1 MALSESISLPKGAE
15 AIVRIQDGRVV
26 KQRIPKRYRVEMLDE
41 KIRKE
46 RTRAEARLISEAR
59 RSGVPTP
66 ILYDVYGFTI
76 EMEYIEGRPLK
87 EVISVELCEKVG
99 GIVGFLHAANIIH
112 GDLTT
117 SNMIWDGERV
127 YLIDFGLSFVSSS
140 VEDKGV
146 DVHVLFQTLESSHK
160 GYEELTDAFCRGY
173 RKNLANADEVLERVR
188 EIEKRGRYA

>member
-1 MALSESISLPKGAE
+1 MSESILLPKGAE
-15 AIVRIQDGRVV
+15 AVVRIQDGRVI

-76 EMEYIEGRPLK
+76 EMEYIEGQPIK
-87 EVISVELCEKVG
+87 EVMSPEMCEKIGEVIGLLHG
-99 GIVGFLHAANIIH
+99 GNIIH

-117 SNMIWDGERV
+117 SNMIWNGERI
-127 YLIDFGLSFVSSS
+127 YLIDFGLSFVSSNI
-140 VEDKGV
+140 EDKGV

-160 GYEELTDAFCRGY
+160 DHEVLIEAFRKGY
-173 RKNLANADEVLERVR
+173 RKQLESADEILTRVT

>member
-1 MALSESISLPKGAE
+1 MSESISLPKGAE

-26 KQRIPKRYRVEMLDE
+26 KQRIPKRYRVEKLDE

-76 EMEYIEGRPLK
+76 EMEYIEGQPVK
-87 EVISVELCEKVG
+87 EVMSPELCEKIG
-99 GIVGFLHAANIIH
+99 EMIGRLHDGNIIH

-117 SNMIWDGERV
+117 SNMIWTGDRV
-127 YLIDFGLSFVSSS
+127 YLIDFGLSFVSTNI
-140 VEDKGV
+140 EDKGV

-160 GYEELTDAFCRGY
+160 NHEKLIEAFCRGY
-173 RKNLANADEVLERVR
+173 RKQLINADEILQRVT